1 MTTAAATTLKVS
13 VDPDQLQDL
22 YMGEPIADKVDA
34 LPMPERFNLIV
45 AQVAIK
51 KKVGSLILADQT
63 IQDQQWTH
71 GLVVVVKVGPSVFK
85 GKRFEDMGLSPDDA
99 PQVGDI
105 LWVSSKTPNRF
116 TVDRYTFFE
125 VPDDAILARWT
136 REQRQHLHRIGFS
149 L

>member
-85 GKRFEDMGLSPDDA
+85 GKRFEDMGLSSDDA
-99 PQVGDI
+99 PQVGDM
-105 LWVSSKTPNRF
+105 
-116 TVDRYTFFE
+116 FFE